1 MKITL
6 ENITKRFNREVIFK
20 NINYELSSGKKY
32 AIIGPN
38 GSGKSTLLQV
48 ISGYV
53 RPSAGRLLYDN
64 RTIEEQPV
72 FDKLAIVTPYLEL
85 IEEFTL
91 SEQFDFHFKFKE
103 SKLSKEAFLN
113 KCYLKDAENKQVKYF
128 SSGMK
133 QRLKL
138 ALALFSN
145 VELLLLD
152 EPTTNMDQ
160 QGVDWYK
167 NQVKEISDK
176 LVVVASNQT
185 FEYEFCTDTI
195 NIQDFKAKVTS

>member
-20 NINYELSSGKKY
+20 DISYLLSSGESY
-32 AIIGPN
+32 AIVGPN

-53 RPSAGRLLYDN
+53 RPSSGRILYDN
-64 RTIEEQPV
+64 KTIEEYPV
-72 FDKLAIVTPYLEL
+72 FHQLSIVTPYLEL
-85 IEEFTL
+85 VEEFTL

-103 SKLSKEAFLN
+103 CKLSKEAFLE
-113 KCYLKDAENKQVKYF
+113 KCYLTDAINKQVKYF

-138 ALALFSN
+138 ALALFSKT
-145 VELLLLD
+145 EILLLD

-167 NQVKEISDK
+167 NQVKEISDQ
-176 LVVVASNQT
+176 LIVVASNQA
-185 FEYEFCTDTI
+185 FEYEFCTKTI
-195 NIQDFKAKVTS
+195 DIVDFKV